1 MDTRDIDTSNSQIV
15 PGRAIAMSVT
25 DDLMIFSNQMS
36 HLGFRASAKAV
47 HWVCDPDRCWA
58 CPKVGFI

>member
-25 DDLMIFSNQMS
+25 DDLMIF
-36 HLGFRASAKAV
+36 F
-47 HWVCDPDRCWA
+47 
-58 CPKVGFI
+58 